1 MKFNNL
7 HGKIKSVRKRLGM
20 TQKEFV
26 IEISKQLNLEK
37 PLSEPLASQWESNLS
52 SKRTT
57 PTAKQLAIMAD
68 LSEKSGSRKWE
79 TMAWF
84 MLDEI
89 PASRGI
95 AIHQDGTYDLEPEWD
110 LSEEDIEQMQNQH
123 EALQEALY
131 NTPPDPILTEWY
143 DNPEKIFDLRD
154 KLFHPQNASVKSKN
168 VTVKLD
174 GVAAKASVGDVTSNS
189 VKHKTANENKDAVPD
204 GQTRLKDLT
213 NPEVI
218 NNLIA
223 RRPRCVEDVV
233 VFSEKQNV
241 FINTEAEKARLSGEL
256 TEYDDYQKKTS
267 RFWEVVKY
275 SLEDDH
281 GILDPDTF
289 FSQQIPCGEIKQ
301 AVGYF
306 DGNTAIQFLSTI
318 RTSSLTLLKLKIK
331 EKMGELILVDR
342 IRNRTSKK
350 MVLLYLLD
358 KNLDLTKLNDE
369 LKGYIQSAHTLG
381 VTVKIASGHDQT
393 AATIADFVIPKE
405 VREEPAQ
412 TTVTRK
418 FT

>member
-20 TQKEFV
+20 TQKEF
-26 IEISKQLNLEK
+26 IKEIADRLDRS
-37 PLSEPLASQWESNLS
+37 LSEPLASQWESNLPN
-52 SKRTT
+52 KRTT
-57 PTAKQLAIMAD
+57 PTPKQLAIMAE

-84 MLDEI
+84 MLDEV
-89 PASRGI
+89 PATTGVE
-95 AIHQDGTYDLEPEWD
+95 IHPDGTYDLEPTWEMT
-110 LSEEDIEQMQNQH
+110 EEDLEEMQKQH
-123 EALQEALY
+123 DAEREAYY
-131 NTPPDPILTEWY
+131 NTPPDSSLTEWY
-143 DNPEKIFDLRD
+143 DNPEKIYELRN
-154 KLFHPQNASVKSKN
+154 KLFHPQSGVTKHKN
-168 VTVKLD
+168 VAVKLD
-174 GVAAKASVGDVTSNS
+174 GVEAKGSVGDVTSNS

-204 GQTRLKDLT
+204 GQSRIKDMVDSGVV
-213 NPEVI
+213 NH
-218 NNLIA
+218 LIA

-289 FSQQIPCGEIKQ
+289 FNQQIPCGEIKQ